1 MNKVI
6 IGAVILGVLL
16 VGGIVLLRSRGSSPQ
31 ETLSQ
36 DAGKVLALS
45 FKDYEGNTVTLS
57 QFADKPLVVNS
68 WAAWCPFC
76 REELKDFSAAQKEFG
91 DSVVIIAIDRA
102 EGLQTAKSY
111 SDDLGVTQDLV
122 LLLDPN
128 DSFYRTI
135 GGFSMPETIFIN
147 REGNIVDHKRG
158 PMKLPEIKERIQK
171 IL

>member
-1 MNKVI
+1 MNKLV
-6 IGAVILGVLL
+6 IGAVILGVAV
-16 VGGIVLLRSRGSSPQ
+16 VGGIVFLGSRGSSPQ

-36 DAGKVLALS
+36 DASKVLALS
-45 FKDYEGNTVTLS
+45 FKDYQGNTVTLS

-76 REELKDFSAAQKEFG
+76 REELKDFSAVQKELG

-102 EGLQTAKSY
+102 ESLETAKRY
-111 SDDLGVTQDLV
+111 SDELGVSNDL
-122 LLLDPN
+122 LFLLDPS
-128 DSFYRTI
+128 DSFYRAL

-158 PMKLPEIKERIQK
+158 PMKVPEIKERIQK